1 MIWQMPLSP
10 SAKYATCDRLQLV
23 GGSVGNF
30 GSGSSPSAQCR
41 IHWVGAW
48 RSPATLNY
56 LRA

>member
-1 MIWQMPLSP
+1 MPLSP